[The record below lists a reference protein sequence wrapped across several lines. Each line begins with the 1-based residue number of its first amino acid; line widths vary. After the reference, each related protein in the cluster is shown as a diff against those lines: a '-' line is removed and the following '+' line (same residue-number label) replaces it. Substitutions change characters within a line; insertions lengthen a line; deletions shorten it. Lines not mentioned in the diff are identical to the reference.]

1 VTDTERLLLLVVAD
15 ALRNAPSVPT
25 ATRQRIAAL
34 RRDLVLDN
42 EAPQGSQRRWVCPR
56 CGHDLETSI
65 ALLGPP
71 WADKPPD
78 PNA

>member
-1 VTDTERLLLLVVAD
+1 MTEAERWLLRLIAD
-15 ALRNAPSVPT
+15 AMMHPEAQHAPIWQHNIRK
-25 ATRQRIAAL
+25 AYA
-34 RRDLVLDN
+34 VLDN